1 MVICIKSFSR
11 QCNNVNQEAYY
22 ANSIREGDKLIQ
34 LAFFS
39 VVALHRT
46 HLLILIVNIARLMKL
61 IGTFASAEVQGNQLR
76 SGSCPSLGHV
86 YIRVDIA
93 V

>member
-1 MVICIKSFSR
+1 
-11 QCNNVNQEAYY
+11 VNQEAYY